1 MRLTETEMTPKDYF
15 FKDQHYCVV
24 LGSVRVSVKEFDGV
38 KKVVLS
44 EIYNGVSHY
53 SVLSLFHL
61 LSHLGDGLRL
71 QDFVDA
77 EEVCLDDD
85 ACEIR
90 YTINTSP
97 LVRRVKLKDVV
108 SQYLATVGDEDH
120 MSYFKEV

>member
-1 MRLTETEMTPKDYF
+1 MMRLTEAEMTPKDYF

-44 EIYNGVSHY
+44 EISDGVSHY

-61 LSHLGDGLRL
+61 LSYLGDGLRL
-71 QDFVDA
+71 EDFVEA
-77 EEVCLDDD
+77 EEVCLDND

-90 YTINTSP
+90 YTIKTSP

-108 SQYLATVGDEDH
+108 SEYLAAEGYLCDH
-120 MSYFKEV
+120 GGW